1 MESWIHPHSGS
12 APGAAD
18 PSRAPAFTRA
28 FFERVRD
35 LVFPRMTPALAVEGV
50 EVRYFAAADL
60 GLWAMSGADG
70 LVLACEC
77 DDTPALLSERARR
90 WLTCLRTRTTPGV
103 QLRTWGL
110 PVYGARLDAASDR
123 FDVVW
128 ATPGP
133 WCGFVL
139 ADDPAPTLRSL
150 PPHWRQPELASA

>member
-1 MESWIHPHSGS
+1 MESCIHPHAGS
-12 APGAAD
+12 APGAVD
-18 PSRAPAFTRA
+18 PPAPAFTRA
-28 FFERVRD
+28 FFDRIRD
-35 LVFPRMTPALAVEGV
+35 FVLPRMTPALAVEGV
-50 EVRYFAAADL
+50 ELRYFAAADL
-60 GLWAMSGADG
+60 GLWAMSDAGG

-139 ADDPAPTLRSL
+139 ADDPAPTLRNL
-150 PPHWRQPELASA
+150 PPHWRQAELASA

>member
-1 MESWIHPHSGS
+1 MESWIYPHADS

-18 PSRAPAFTRA
+18 PSLASAFTRA
-28 FFERVRD
+28 FFVRIRD
-35 LVFPRMTPALAVEGV
+35 VVLPRMTPALAVDGAEL
-50 EVRYFAAADL
+50 RYFAAADL
-60 GLWAMSGADG
+60 GLWAMSAADG

-90 WLTCLRTRTTPGV
+90 WLTCLRTRCTPGV

-110 PVYGARLDAASDR
+110 PVYGARLDAVNDR
-123 FDVVW
+123 LDVVW

-139 ADDPAPTLRSL
+139 ADDPVATVRDR
-150 PPHWRQPELASA
+150 PPHWHQSELASA